1 MNELPPLPRDQRKID
16 ADHLNLLGIF
26 HFVGAGLAVLGI
38 LFLLGHYALMHAVFT
53 NPKFFENQKQPMPVS
68 PEKIFAVM
76 KWFYLVMGIW
86 FMTSGVLNVISG
98 LCLRA
103 RKCRTF
109 SLVVAGINCLHI
121 PLGTVLGVFTI
132 VVLMRDSVREVY
144 PASSAPPSGVPNP
157 PHLAPT
163 LSPSAS
169 ETDAE
174 REKSAGNG

>member
-53 NPKFFENQKQPMPVS
+53 NPKFFENQKSGPPPAQLFA
-68 PEKIFAVM
+68 IF

-86 FMTSGVLNVISG
+86 FVTSGVLNVISG

-103 RKCRTF
+103 RKHRTL

-132 VVLMRDSVREVY
+132 VVLMRDSVREFLAEGHRG
-144 PASSAPPSGVPNP
+144 PCGLPPS
-157 PHLAPT
+157 
-163 LSPSAS
+163 
-169 ETDAE
+169 
-174 REKSAGNG
+174 